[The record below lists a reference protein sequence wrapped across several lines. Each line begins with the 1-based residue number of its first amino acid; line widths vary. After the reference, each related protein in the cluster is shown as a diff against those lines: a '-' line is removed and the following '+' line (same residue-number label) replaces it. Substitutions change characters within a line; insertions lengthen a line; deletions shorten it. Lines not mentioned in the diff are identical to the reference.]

1 MTQMSADEKVYPQ
14 MTQMSAD
21 KKVKLICVH
30 LRHLRIDFFFWYRIK
45 VIMLAFMGGLRFAN
59 PTYFLGNGR

>member
-30 LRHLRIDFFFWYRIK
+30 LRHLRTI
-45 VIMLAFMGGLRFAN
+45 
-59 PTYFLGNGR
+59 FLFLVSN